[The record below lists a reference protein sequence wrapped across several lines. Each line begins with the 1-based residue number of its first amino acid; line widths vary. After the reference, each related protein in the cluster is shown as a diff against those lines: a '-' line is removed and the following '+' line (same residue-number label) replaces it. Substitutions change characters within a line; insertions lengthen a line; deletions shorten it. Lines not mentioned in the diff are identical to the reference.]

1 VRHRIR
7 DTGFP
12 LLVILALAVSGY
24 LAASVRVPDPTPD
37 FALQAAAVYR
47 LEIGA
52 ACFVVFYLAAM
63 ALVLALDGRGFAE
76 FGTKGPRAVEVVR
89 MTDDQAEGFSEQ
101 VEHTRVLVSRLKET
115 ETAMQNTAK
124 ALSEQR
130 KRLDRLEREEL
141 K

>member
-1 VRHRIR
+1 MRHRIR
-7 DTGFP
+7 DIGFP
-12 LLVILALAVSGY
+12 LLVLVALAVSGY
-24 LAASVRVPDPTPD
+24 FAASVRVPDPTPD

-47 LEIGA
+47 LEVGG
-52 ACFVVFYLAAM
+52 ACFAVFYLAAM

-76 FGTKGPRAVEVVR
+76 IGTKGLRAAEVVR
-89 MTDDQAEGFSEQ
+89 TTDDQTVGLSEQ
-101 VEHTRVLVSRLKET
+101 MEHTRVLVSRLKET

-124 ALSEQR
+124 ALSEQK